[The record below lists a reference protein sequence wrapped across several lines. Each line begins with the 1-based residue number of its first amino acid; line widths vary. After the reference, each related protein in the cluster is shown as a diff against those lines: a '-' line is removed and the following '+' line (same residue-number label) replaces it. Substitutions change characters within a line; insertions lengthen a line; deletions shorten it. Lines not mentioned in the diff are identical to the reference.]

1 MTKMEWSSVLLVF
14 LSTIMC
20 TTAFDS
26 DCPIGDAE
34 ICSTVMSNQLN
45 ITEVRGEMD
54 QVLADIKDELRK
66 NREDMKELMVHL
78 QRDTA
83 QAALKFEELA
93 KCQTQTSENVEVRSK
108 LETKKK
114 ELMKETQK
122 KLDARNQLQEEV
134 ESLKQRKAASL
145 EKIQCLKG
153 QIKSREELIANL
165 SILAHAPLDCA
176 DLQLKGLKKSGVY
189 TIHPMQNETKLQ
201 VVCDFETDGGGWTVF
216 FNRAIQVNP
225 VNFNLSWSDYKNGIG
240 NASGEYWMGLD
251 FLHLL
256 TSYYPTSLRF
266 EASDFKKVEKFAEY
280 NTFRVDNEENNYK
293 LTLNGYQND
302 STMFDNLATNN
313 NCYFTTSDRDN
324 DNFISRNCATY
335 TNVGHGGWWY
345 SNCGYSRLTAPL
357 SNSASWS
364 SASVYNWD
372 KPRKTVS
379 LKTIS
384 LKFRRHNYKDFA
396 NVRGSGI

>member
-1 MTKMEWSSVLLVF
+1 MTKMEWSAVLLVF

-83 QAALKFEELA
+83 QEALKIEELA

-134 ESLKQRKAASL
+134 ESLKQRKEAAASL
-145 EKIQCLKG
+145 EEDPVPEGSDQE
-153 QIKSREELIANL
+153 SRG
-165 SILAHAPLDCA
+165 A
-176 DLQLKGLKKSGVY
+176 D
-189 TIHPMQNETKLQ
+189 
-201 VVCDFETDGGGWTVF
+201 
-216 FNRAIQVNP
+216 R
-225 VNFNLSWSDYKNGIG
+225 
-240 NASGEYWMGLD
+240 
-251 FLHLL
+251 
-256 TSYYPTSLRF
+256 
-266 EASDFKKVEKFAEY
+266 
-280 NTFRVDNEENNYK
+280 
-293 LTLNGYQND
+293 
-302 STMFDNLATNN
+302 
-313 NCYFTTSDRDN
+313 
-324 DNFISRNCATY
+324 
-335 TNVGHGGWWY
+335 
-345 SNCGYSRLTAPL
+345 
-357 SNSASWS
+357 
-364 SASVYNWD
+364 
-372 KPRKTVS
+372 
-379 LKTIS
+379 
-384 LKFRRHNYKDFA
+384 
-396 NVRGSGI
+396 